1 MLTITNVNQLKD
13 LPQIGNKSSML
24 PFVFLD
30 FEKILASGIDAIE
43 VLISQDSTNEGN
55 IFINNL
61 YRCLNTWDCDS
72 ILIMNPDIIKEIEE
86 V

>member
-1 MLTITNVNQLKD
+1 M
-13 LPQIGNKSSML
+13 
-24 PFVFLD
+24 
-30 FEKILASGIDAIE
+30 DAIE